1 LSAPGHET
9 GGHPVQAP
17 PADLPSRATQAPI
30 LPPLANPQPSWK
42 QEGREGGP
50 APTGTPEPGKN
61 E

>member
-1 LSAPGHET
+1 
-9 GGHPVQAP
+9 VQAP

-42 QEGREGGP
+42 QEGREGGAP
-50 APTGTPEPGKN
+50 PTGTPEPGKN